1 MIATN
6 FKDKIQVLKDHFFLS
21 LSVADLENITTTQYL
36 MPLQSLKVVTPEKV
50 QAAIYRPNSDKAPS
64 INRFPNWFLKLILEV
79 FLPYFTH
86 LFQACIDLGYHPE
99 EFWIAN
105 TKVLKKP
112 KRGDY
117 TLAESYRPIALLN
130 ILGKAL
136 EAILACCLSKL
147 AEAKNLL
154 PSQQMGAQKGRS
166 IKTALKIL
174 IESIYTVW
182 DCNRKNVT
190 SVLSLDMTRAFD
202 HVSYP
207 WLLHNLQ
214 TKGIPEYII
223 RWIKNFLKRRSTSMT
238 VGKKTSKVFSIGT
251 GIPQGLPISPIL
263 FLFFNMPLIEN
274 CAKSE
279 LRVQVRGFAD
289 DVHLIAYNS
298 STESNCHMLEK
309 AHTLCLEWAQKYE
322 ASFASKKYKLLHLT
336 CSPKKFNITAIVD
349 LGKHRITP
357 KAQLKVLSLWIDGKL
372 R

>member
-1 MIATN
+1 M
-6 FKDKIQVLKDHFFLS
+6 
-21 LSVADLENITTTQYL
+21 
-36 MPLQSLKVVTPEKV
+36 
-50 QAAIYRPNSDKAPS
+50 
-64 INRFPNWFLKLILEV
+64 
-79 FLPYFTH
+79 
-86 LFQACIDLGYHPE
+86 GYHPE

-207 WLLHNLQ
+207 
-214 TKGIPEYII
+214 
-223 RWIKNFLKRRSTSMT
+223 
-238 VGKKTSKVFSIGT
+238 
-251 GIPQGLPISPIL
+251 
-263 FLFFNMPLIEN
+263 
-274 CAKSE
+274 
-279 LRVQVRGFAD
+279 
-289 DVHLIAYNS
+289 
-298 STESNCHMLEK
+298 
-309 AHTLCLEWAQKYE
+309 
-322 ASFASKKYKLLHLT
+322 
-336 CSPKKFNITAIVD
+336 
-349 LGKHRITP
+349 
-357 KAQLKVLSLWIDGKL
+357 
-372 R
+372 